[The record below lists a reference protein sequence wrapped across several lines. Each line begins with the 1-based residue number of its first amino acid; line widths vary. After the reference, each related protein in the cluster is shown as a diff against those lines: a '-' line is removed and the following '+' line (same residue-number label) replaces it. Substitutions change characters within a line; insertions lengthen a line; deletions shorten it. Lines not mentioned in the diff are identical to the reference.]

1 MYSVLEVVLLNDT
14 LIILVHNNNNNNN
27 NNKGAL
33 GAAGVRDGLQ
43 LGRSVRRTAGGGIL
57 FRHAHRLLS
66 FGIDSVPV

>member
-14 LIILVHNNNNNNN
+14 LIILVHNNNN
-27 NNKGAL
+27 KGAL
-33 GAAGVRDGLQ
+33 GVAGVRDGLQ